1 MWGDRREPR
10 VVTRYRYSEWD
21 GSQEIPPLDP
31 DEVLE
36 SLTDDLMNF
45 GDLQH
50 ALRNLLQRGMRDP
63 MGQRMQGLRDLLQ
76 QLRQQRRQ
84 TLDKYNLSSVF
95 DDIKDK
101 LNDIVQMEK
110 ETIDRRLK
118 ESLDQ
123 QDGAPEG
130 QDGQQGGP
138 QSPTQNAL
146 DQALRDAIEA
156 AQRAMERGE
165 QGDDGQQQGGQQQGG
180 QQQGGQ
186 QGQQQRGQ
194 QSGRPQGQQ
203 GQQQA
208 GMRGQQQGGQQ
219 QGGESGQQSGQ
230 DGASDD
236 AQQNE
241 FAKMLQQI
249 ADRKRNF
256 LENLPTDLGG
266 AVKELQNYEFMDP
279 EARDKFGELMEMLKK
294 AMMETFFKDLQQQ
307 IANMTPEQMERMKEM
322 VRALNDMIR
331 EKMAGGEPDFD
342 QFMQQYGDL
351 FGDNPPQSLEELL
364 QQMQQQISQMQ
375 NLLDSLPSEM
385 RQQLQD
391 LLMDKIGDPQLQQ
404 ELGELAQNLE
414 MLMPNRDLRNQYPFR
429 GDEELDLNEA
439 MRLMD
444 KMQGMD
450 ELERQLE
457 RTQYGGDIDDI
468 NEERLRELLGD
479 EAAETLKQLK
489 EFLEILE
496 NAGYI
501 RKKGNSWELTP
512 RGTRKIGQKA
522 LGEIYAQ
529 LKKDSFGK
537 HATRER
543 GQGGERADETKKY
556 EFGDP
561 FHLHL
566 EKTIFNS
573 YYREGG
579 PSLPVK
585 LSQDDF
591 EVYRSELLTQT
602 TTVMMLD
609 LSWSMALRGSFQAAK
624 KVALALNNLITSQF
638 TRDKLYIIGFSAYA
652 RELKAEQ
659 LPYVRW
665 DESVLGTNMH
675 HALMLAQNLLAKHKA
690 GTRQI
695 IMISDGEPTAHLER
709 GRSYFAYPPSPITI
723 RETLKEVKRCTQKG
737 IVINTFMLDRNYYL
751 KEFVNQ
757 VAKINK
763 GRVFYTTPDKLGQYI
778 LVDYVASKRKN
789 LSGQ

>member
-1 MWGDRREPR
+1 
-10 VVTRYRYSEWD
+10 VTTRYRYSEWD

-36 SLTDDLMNF
+36 NLTDDLMNF

-50 ALRNLLQRGMRDP
+50 ALRNLLQRGMRNP
-63 MGQRMQGLRDLLQ
+63 MGQRLQGLRDLLQ

-84 TLDKYNLSSVF
+84 ALDKYNLSSVF
-95 DDIKDK
+95 DDIKNK
-101 LNDIVQMEK
+101 LNDIVEMEK
-110 ETIDRRLK
+110 ETIDRRLD
-118 ESLDQ
+118 ESMRGDPGKDSQPQGGRGQRGGQDQ
-123 QDGAPEG
+123 Q
-130 QDGQQGGP
+130 
-138 QSPTQNAL
+138 SAL
-146 DQALRDAIEA
+146 DQALRDALEA
-156 AQRAMERGE
+156 AQRAMEQGERGDDQQGSRGE
-165 QGDDGQQQGGQQQGG
+165 RGQQSGQQQGARGQRGGQQSGQQGGQQPG
-180 QQQGGQ
+180 QQGGKS
-186 QGQQQRGQ
+186 GEGD
-194 QSGRPQGQQ
+194 QS
-203 GQQQA
+203 A
-208 GMRGQQQGGQQ
+208 
-219 QGGESGQQSGQ
+219 
-230 DGASDD
+230 
-236 AQQNE
+236 E
-241 FAKMLQQI
+241 FNKMLQQI
-249 ADRKRNF
+249 ADRKKNF
-256 LENLPTDLGG
+256 LEHLPPDLAG

-279 EARDKFGELMEMLKK
+279 EARAKFQELMEMLKK
-294 AMMETFFKDLQQQ
+294 AMMDTFFKDLYNQ
-307 IANMTPEQMERMKEM
+307 IQGMTPEQMERMK
-322 VRALNDMIR
+322 NMIR
-331 EKMAGGEPDFD
+331 DLNQMLQDKMSGGEPNFE

-351 FGDNPPQSLEELL
+351 FGDDPPQSLEELI
-364 QQMQQQISQMQ
+364 QQMQAQISQMQ
-375 NLLDSLPSEM
+375 NLLDSMPADM

-391 LLMDKIGDPQLQQ
+391 LLSDKIGDPELQSA
-404 ELGELAQNLE
+404 LNELASNLE
-414 MLMPNRDLRNQYPFR
+414 YMFPMRDLRNQYPFR
-429 GDEELDLNEA
+429 GDEEVDLAEA

-468 NEERLRELLGD
+468 NEERLEEILGE
-479 EAAETLKQLK
+479 EAAETLRQLK
-489 EFLEILE
+489 QFLEILE
-496 NAGYI
+496 EAGYI
-501 RKKGNSWELTP
+501 RKKGNTWELTP

-537 HATRER
+537 HAIRER
-543 GQGGERADETKKY
+543 GTGGERADETKKY

-579 PSLPVK
+579 PSIPVK
-585 LSQDDF
+585 LNKDDF

-602 TTVMMLD
+602 ATVMMLD

-624 KVALALNNLITSQF
+624 KVALALNNLIRSQF
-638 TRDKLYIIGFSAYA
+638 TRDSLYIIGFSAYA

-675 HALMLAQNLLAKHKA
+675 HALMLAQSLLAKHKA

-695 IMISDGEPTAHLER
+695 IMISDGEPTAHLEK

-778 LVDYVASKRKN
+778 LVDYVASKRKK
-789 LSGQ
+789 LGGAG